1 MDPSF
6 LDVAANDSIQQND
19 NCKMENLTQSYLEL
33 KKKICKTHEVIKQY
47 NDKLK
52 ECERLKSDLDAA
64 TKQTR
69 KVTCNYNSSLAK
81 VIKLELQNTE
91 YKKNIE
97 TLTAEVN
104 DHKIKAAAD
113 HQHIQQLVCKIK
125 DVESHHNDL
134 IMQHDLKKSTLEM
147 KVKELDQELK
157 NVKKMYDM
165 KIKKME
171 RKPTTENNS
180 IHKSNSSI
188 NNDSTIN
195 ICNKP
200 KMIDVG
206 TVTILSKDEIIQ
218 KPQVT
223 NKCIITDE
231 FYSIKDDMYPIFCAK
246 CEVRIEPTPLEKIC
260 KIMTESCPKLVE
272 QIPSPPKKMLPPP
285 ILPSSSNTITER
297 SESESLIA
305 LPETPPPCI
314 PNQINHSEFISPN
327 HLPPQASVES
337 TRSNYSN
344 FPPAPSFINPTYI
357 GSTPVNSVSVVKSR
371 TSQSTHCDE
380 ISMVAPSLSII
391 SSLQK
396 RVNALEK
403 KLKKKLNERKVEQN
417 SNCCQ
422 HSNPHY
428 MYDINNSIQV
438 NFMQLW
444 QRITDLYDSKTKQ
457 QHIVNKRRNRTWN
470 KCKLSRLKSTKRLQD
485 ARAGNTWKVET
496 LTKKVEPSSVR
507 KRPKKRKYRHSML
520 LNKPEVPI
528 EISEDL
534 EELDNDPDSNSFS
547 DSFNDTADIAVDASI
562 NSQNESCLETTSS
575 ACNND
580 LQMLT
585 CPQSMDVDEPET
597 VDAPKNSAEC
607 NKSVNGETDSGI
619 LSDSVESSKLVQ
631 LEADLDVCFVPKES
645 KNLEDQSS
653 ESSVP
658 CFTENS
664 SSTIFE
670 TAEKPS
676 TKNSKSTIFESV
688 GKSSTANTN
697 STIFESVEKSFTK
710 NSSSTITD
718 SVEKISSENSN
729 SKISKLAKRSSTGN
743 LKSTTSELAKK
754 SSTGNLNSTSDL
766 AEKTSIQNSSSKI
779 SKLAKKSSTGNLNS
793 TMSELAEKTSTQN
806 SSSKIS
812 KLAKKSS
819 TGNLNSTMSGLA
831 EKTSTQNSNS
841 TITDSAE
848 KYSTENLNLTRSES
862 AEKIS
867 YENPSPKISN
877 LTKKSSTGNLNSTM
891 SKLAEK
897 TSTQDS
903 SSTISELGEKT
914 TTKNLNLMMSDLA
927 EKSSTDYLS
936 SMISEFTERSPAE
949 NLNSMMSEL
958 AEKSFT
964 ENSNLMMS
972 ESTGKSSTE
981 KLNSTMSELTE
992 KSPIENLNLMM
1003 SDLAEKC
1010 STKNLNS
1017 TMFELAGRSPTKNL
1031 NLMESK
1037 FAEKS
1042 SIEDLN
1048 SMMSEL
1054 TEKSSTKKSNSTM
1067 SELTEKSSTKNLNST
1082 MSELAEKC
1090 STNNLNSTM
1099 SELAERSPI
1108 RNLNLVISKLVEK
1121 SSTKKSNST
1130 MSELTERSPIK
1141 NLNLMIS
1148 KLVEKS
1154 STKKSNSTMSDLTE
1168 KSSTKKSNSTMSDL
1182 TEKSSTKKSNVMIS
1196 ELAEKSSTE
1205 KSNVMMSELAEKS
1218 PAENSNLMMTE
1229 LAEKS
1234 STENSNLMISEL
1246 TEKSSTEMITPDIVT
1261 EEVTELEMSRTTE
1274 ETDDVEII
1282 DSVSEIKTPTSRNV
1296 NPTRKRKINEL
1307 QETKKCTRQQ
1317 LLKKI
1322 RNLRKCST
1330 IPNTRP
1336 STSNHHEIGQ
1346 NRNKSSHALQVE
1358 DQLEKEVED
1367 VKEDDYIPKKK
1378 PRIAHVPKA
1387 TVTEQNVSLNN
1398 CVQATVCAGEN
1409 LANKK
1414 ENLETVANNLI
1425 DPNRSPIIKLTKLPL
1440 KNRINLYEQP
1450 ITPTVVKESNQ
1461 ELKDKC
1467 NNSTNKPNLTP
1478 LSIARPDVA
1487 PVAETNNDNKVLTSD
1502 TECAPEYNSKVKD
1515 LFGDDSDSSEDFDS
1529 PQSPDDP
1536 SGVSVE
1542 VNRTDPKLTEECD
1555 FDSPQSPDDSFG
1567 KSVEVNKTDPKLTEE
1582 CDFDSPQSP
1591 DDPFGKS
1598 VEVNKTDSK
1607 LSEECDF
1614 DSPQSPD
1621 DPSGVSVEVNKTDSK
1636 LTEECDFDSPQ
1647 SPDDPCGV
1655 SVEVNKTDSKLTEEC
1670 DFDSPQ
1676 SPDDPFGKSV
1686 EVNKKDPKLTEE
1698 YDFNSPQ
1705 SPNDPFGVSVEVNKT
1720 DSKLT
1725 EECDFDFPQSPD
1737 DLFGKSVE
1745 VNKADP
1751 KLTEEC
1757 DFDSPQSP
1765 DDPFGKSVE
1774 VNKADPK
1781 LTEEC
1786 DFDSPQ
1792 SPDDPFG
1799 KSVEVNKMDPKL
1811 TEECDFDSPQSPD
1824 NPFGKSVEVNKADPK
1839 LTEECDFDS
1848 PQSPD
1853 DPFGKSVEVNKMDPK
1868 LTEECDF
1875 DSPQSPDNPFGK
1887 SVEVNKTD
1895 SKLTEEYGQ
1904 LKRKNETN
1912 LSGSDKPVVSIHN
1925 IKNKVNSQAKCKKND
1940 KFNEPSTVNVILTNN
1955 LQSQHCQDNNN
1966 QFRKSTNVKHKLTV
1980 SRKKVQKVVNNDE
1993 SFNSNNLTSN
2003 NVQQSK
2009 VNEMTCTT
2017 ERKLNSQLP
2026 IEILKEFNKNS
2037 TINRNYK
2044 KELEQLEKI
2053 RSEAD
2058 KSVVKQLHRIIHS
2071 EWQDALHWDVIE
2083 KLKSTYTPRIIAKNI
2098 VDYLSVTQKVNKNL
2112 DNTYTPPAPLMTK
2125 VQQRIVALL
2134 ADLEESFPIIQL
2146 VQGAIEYKLFKFN
2159 QQVQKSVVELLARVY
2174 IILAKI
2180 KKDRQKVRIFC
2191 CDALYCMGLSGILVL
2206 YTVFTCWPESFPKNE
2221 TNNDLLPKCIAHLL
2235 LAQQA
2240 VNYPKLFALKNLV
2253 TLYYKYPSGTLS
2265 ANILKE
2271 LLTALQE
2278 KCHPDVEASIKLLAK
2293 KEGMEWTYKN
2303 IIKGALLPMIINEK
2317 LPDMY
2322 RAFGLL
2328 GDLMRVF
2335 PIEDK
2340 DNSVGEIVEQLCDL
2354 ISSGEG
2360 TDEQQEGVI
2369 SALLSLSRHKFDT
2382 VLSNVTNWTPTVPLH
2397 DRTVEQIRGMFN
2409 QRDPTFW
2416 RGYLKKYEISKTGK
2430 RSKT

>member
-562 NSQNESCLETTSS
+562 NSQNEPCLETTSS

-597 VDAPKNSAEC
+597 VDAAKNSAEC

-697 STIFESVEKSFTK
+697 STIFESVEKSSTK

-718 SVEKISSENSN
+718 SAEKISSENSN

-743 LKSTTSELAKK
+743 LNSTT
-754 SSTGNLNSTSDL
+754 
-766 AEKTSIQNSSSKI
+766 
-779 SKLAKKSSTGNLNS
+779 
-793 TMSELAEKTSTQN
+793 SELAEKTSTQN

-819 TGNLNSTMSGLA
+819 TGSLA

-867 YENPSPKISN
+867 YENPSPKISK

-1090 STNNLNSTM
+1090 STNNLNTTM

-1218 PAENSNLMMTE
+1218 PAENSNLMMSE

-1398 CVQATVCAGEN
+1398 CVQATVCADEN

-1598 VEVNKTDSK
+1598 VEVNK
-1607 LSEECDF
+1607 
-1614 DSPQSPD
+1614 
-1621 DPSGVSVEVNKTDSK
+1621 
-1636 LTEECDFDSPQ
+1636 
-1647 SPDDPCGV
+1647 
-1655 SVEVNKTDSKLTEEC
+1655 
-1670 DFDSPQ
+1670 
-1676 SPDDPFGKSV
+1676 
-1686 EVNKKDPKLTEE
+1686 
-1698 YDFNSPQ
+1698 
-1705 SPNDPFGVSVEVNKT
+1705 
-1720 DSKLT
+1720 
-1725 EECDFDFPQSPD
+1725 
-1737 DLFGKSVE
+1737 
-1745 VNKADP
+1745 
-1751 KLTEEC
+1751 
-1757 DFDSPQSP
+1757 
-1765 DDPFGKSVE
+1765 
-1774 VNKADPK
+1774 
-1781 LTEEC
+1781 
-1786 DFDSPQ
+1786 
-1792 SPDDPFG
+1792 
-1799 KSVEVNKMDPKL
+1799 
-1811 TEECDFDSPQSPD
+1811 
-1824 NPFGKSVEVNKADPK
+1824 
-1839 LTEECDFDS
+1839 
-1848 PQSPD
+1848 
-1853 DPFGKSVEVNKMDPK
+1853 MDPK

-1980 SRKKVQKVVNNDE
+1980 PRKKVQNVVNNDE